1 MEELFVKFNK
11 LNRNN
16 YIILKL
22 DLNFTKLTHLQWEL
36 FKYNLESNLKDINNN
51 FVLVFNFINIDLL
64 SKKKIKEIVDI
75 FYKVH
80 KTIEN
85 RLFFT
90 IGVCNNKLIESIFE
104 IVKLFYKTKKPV
116 HFLKNLNDLN
126 NLLDKNITSE
136 TTPSIN

>member
-36 FKYNLESNLKDINNN
+36 FKYNLESNLRDIDNN

-90 IGVCNNKLIESIFE
+90 IGICNNKIIETIFE

-116 HFLKNLNDLN
+116 YFLKNINDLN
-126 NLLDKNITSE
+126 NILDKNITSE
-136 TTPSIN
+136 TIPCIN

>member
-36 FKYNLESNLKDINNN
+36 FKYNLESNLRDIDNN

-75 FYKVH
+75 FYKLH

-90 IGVCNNKLIESIFE
+90 IGICNNKIIETIFE

-116 HFLKNLNDLN
+116 YFLKNINDLN
-126 NLLDKNITSE
+126 NFLDKNITIE
-136 TTPSIN
+136 TIPCIN